1 MNGSP
6 EIANSPRQDKPPESR
21 LSFYLLR
28 LQCIQLMQNSIDK
41 SANKYQTNTKQISN
55 EYQTN
60 IKQMPYL
67 HRICRIWR
75 RLSLYLLRT
84 HSMQSILWMQTNFN
98 KNKYKTNIMEGQI
111 DLMAK
116 VYFWFDWCQQG
127 QYISLIIHLLTISPE
142 KKHNAPGSGFKWQ
155 KMIQAQFISSW
166 WHWLQVFNWKGG
178 NEDPNRKV
186 VLRENKWHYVVILLK
201 RNKTKTSLNTW
212 GFQQKKK
219 ENEKPNVW
227 TSVSFEPVGSANKR
241 TSWQY
246 QIQFLFQ
253 RYLCKRK
260 TSTIHDDE
268 CRCSE
273 VQMTFFMKDK
283 P

>member
-1 MNGSP
+1 
-6 EIANSPRQDKPPESR
+6 
-21 LSFYLLR
+21 
-28 LQCIQLMQNSIDK
+28 
-41 SANKYQTNTKQISN
+41 
-55 EYQTN
+55 
-60 IKQMPYL
+60 MPYL

-75 RLSLYLLRT
+75 RLSFYLLRAL
-84 HSMQSILWMQTNFN
+84 SMQSILWMQTNFN

-127 QYISLIIHLLTISPE
+127 QYITLIIHLLTISPE
-142 KKHNAPGSGFKWQ
+142 KNTMHQVVVSNGK

-212 GFQQKKK
+212 GFQQKKEGK
-219 ENEKPNVW
+219 WKAQCLNFCVLWAGGLRQQKDALTISYSISLSKILVQKKNFDNTWWWVQMYR
-227 TSVSFEPVGSANKR
+227 SAN
-241 TSWQY
+241 
-246 QIQFLFQ
+246 
-253 RYLCKRK
+253 
-260 TSTIHDDE
+260 D
-268 CRCSE
+268 
-273 VQMTFFMKDK
+273 FFMKDK
-283 P
+283 RGTDLTKKSSKMSDYQQTARYKIWMS